1 MATLKR
7 PNLEANETGS
17 LDDPFIAVRK
27 DRQSVRISQG
37 AVRRLGYSEGDYLH
51 LAFDRGRQPLIAMIG
66 EQTAQGEPQIC
77 VYDHTYRAYSALLCT
92 HLESAA
98 YGDTDESIRF
108 YLDGKTVDDE
118 ETGATLH
125 RLKVPSV

>member
-7 PNLEANETGS
+7 PNLEAEETGG
-17 LDDPFIAVRK
+17 LDPFIAVRK
-27 DRQSVRISQG
+27 DRQSVRISQS
-37 AVRRLGYSEGDYLH
+37 AVSRLGYNEGDYLH

-92 HLESAA
+92 HLVSAA

-108 YLDGKTVDDE
+108 YLDGKTVEDE